1 MLAGDA
7 VKAMLA
13 APQLAKTVHFALHAA
28 PAVEV
33 APELPTDVAPVRTE
47 SVDNSVLTAPLA
59 LAVALIVPK
68 RHARR
73 AVTRNLVKR
82 QMRDALRR
90 HGGVWRGRM
99 LIRQRGAFAAQRFV
113 SAASPALREEVRRE
127 LDALFE
133 RAAAQR

>member
-7 VKAMLA
+7 VKSLLA

-28 PAVEV
+28 PGDEV
-33 APELPTDVAPVRTE
+33 APELFTEVAPVRTE
-47 SVDNSVLTAPLA
+47 SVDNSMVMPSSP
-59 LAVALIVPK
+59 LAVAFVVPK

-90 HGGVWRGRM
+90 HGGSLQGRV
-99 LIRQRGAFAAQRFV
+99 LIRQRGAFAAQRFI
-113 SAASPALREEVRRE
+113 SAASVALRDEVRLE
-127 LDALFE
+127 LDALFN